1 MKVKICGLTDKENT
15 DEVLATE
22 PDFVGFIFYKGSKRY
37 VDKVPSELC
46 SKSIKVGV
54 FVNANFEEI
63 YRVVSENELDMVQ
76 LHGDESPAFCTRLRN
91 AGLSIIKAIPVRD
104 HIPQELIKAYDV
116 DMLLFDTDGP
126 QKGGNG
132 YAFDWRL
139 LTMQKIEKPFMIGG
153 GLDFDSIQK
162 IKALQI
168 DNLIGLDF
176 NSRLE
181 DRPGIKNIEKVKQI
195 IHGIRN

>member
-37 VDKVPSELC
+37 VDKVPSGRFV
-46 SKSIKVGV
+46 KSTKVGV
-54 FVNANFEEI
+54 FVNACFEEI
-63 YRVVSENELDMVQ
+63 YRVVSDNELDMVQ
-76 LHGDESPAFCTRLRN
+76 LHGEESPALCTRLRK
-91 AGLSIIKAIPVRD
+91 AGLSIIKAIPVTD
-104 HIPQELIKAYDV
+104 HIPQELIKPYDV
-116 DMLLFDTDGP
+116 DMLLFDTAGP

-139 LTMQKIEKPFMIGG
+139 LIMHKIEKPFMIGG

-168 DNLIGLDF
+168 DNLVGLDF
-176 NSRLE
+176 
-181 DRPGIKNIEKVKQI
+181 
-195 IHGIRN
+195 